1 MLILKF
7 RIVIFP
13 VDTLRKINIL
23 LKEPA
28 STKNPERTCLCQNY
42 FVAPKITFIVD
53 INGTVATFTTRWSR
67 DFFLFLA
74 LYSLRHGQRKKKF
87 NFSCTTTLS
96 TLQLWKYTF
105 FFFISTRLSYP
116 DIFLYNLTS
125 TTKLTMSLTCQKSF
139 QTISSPQNNV

>member
-28 STKNPERTCLCQNY
+28 STKNPERTCQTY

-74 LYSLRHGQRKKKF
+74 LHSLRHGQRKKKF

-96 TLQLWKYTF
+96 TLQSWKYT

-116 DIFLYNLTS
+116 DIFLYHLTS